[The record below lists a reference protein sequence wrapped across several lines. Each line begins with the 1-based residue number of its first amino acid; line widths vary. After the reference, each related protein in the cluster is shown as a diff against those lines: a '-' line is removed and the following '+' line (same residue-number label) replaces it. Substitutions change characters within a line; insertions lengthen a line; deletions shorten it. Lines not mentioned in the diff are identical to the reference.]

1 MERVTTVER
10 RGTSLENVHREA
22 VVVVEVTEP
31 VLIVEKKDIFQ
42 GNVPLAEVDVVVVVE
57 EGAEAEEVGEDN
69 PTRQVSISY
78 HRTVLR
84 MLITSCLYLSLDK

>member
-22 VVVVEVTEP
+22 AVVVEVTEP

-42 GNVPLAEVDVVVVVE
+42 ENVPLAEVDVVVVE
-57 EGAEAEEVGEDN
+57 EVAEAVLEVC
-69 PTRQVSISY
+69 
-78 HRTVLR
+78 
-84 MLITSCLYLSLDK
+84 MLISWCVTRSK

>member
-1 MERVTTVER
+1 MERVTIVER

-22 VVVVEVTEP
+22 AVVVEVTEP

-42 GNVPLAEVDVVVVVE
+42 ENVPLAEVDVVVVE

-78 HRTVLR
+78 HRTVVW

>member
-1 MERVTTVER
+1 M
-10 RGTSLENVHREA
+10 
-22 VVVVEVTEP
+22 VEVTEP
-31 VLIVEKKDIFQ
+31 VLIVERKDIFQ
-42 GNVPLAEVDVVVVVE
+42 ENVPLAEVDAVVVE
-57 EGAEAEEVGEDN
+57 GGAEAEEVGEGN